1 MLTAVMPPP
10 RLVAQ
15 RLESSLHAK
24 VVRLGRPSGGGRVLV
39 HLSDGSALVH
49 LSTTTRL
56 QNHDKLLAL
65 QAPCL
70 FWLGDPQG
78 ERLVAEAGTTGTV
91 VQIAD
96 EFVTRAAGDFAETA
110 RLHVMVDI
118 DHHRTLPPAHNRS
131 IATSLTAVLD
141 ELDRPQPGTDML
153 VVAHL
158 RVIMVAMLRLI
169 GPEDATL
176 GGAGSGQHL
185 LQRFRHL
192 VEVNF
197 RAQWPV
203 TRYAEL
209 VGISPDRLHDICR
222 RELGKTPKAL
232 ISERLARE
240 AGLGLERSSL
250 SIKQLAHTL
259 GFRDLAHF
267 SHFFKRM
274 TGMPPGAFRRMMA
287 QAAPGH
293 QAASPANF
301 ADWP

>member
-1 MLTAVMPPP
+1 MPNAVMPPP
-10 RLVAQ
+10 RIVAQ
-15 RLESSLHAK
+15 KLDSSLHAT
-24 VVRLGRPSGGGRVLV
+24 VLRLGRPSGGGRSLV
-39 HLSDGSALVH
+39 HLSDGAARVIGEGEQ
-49 LSTTTRL
+49 LS
-56 QNHDKLLAL
+56 LLA
-65 QAPCL
+65 PCII
-70 FWLGDPQG
+70 WLGDPQG

-110 RLHVMVDI
+110 RLHVMVDF
-118 DHHRTLPPAHNRS
+118 DHELPLSPAHNRQV
-131 IATSLTAVLD
+131 AASLAAVRD
-141 ELDRPQPGTDML
+141 ELERPQPGTDML

-169 GPEDATL
+169 GPEDVTL
-176 GGAGSGQHL
+176 GSAGSGPHL

-209 VGISPDRLHDICR
+209 VGISHDRLHDICQ

-287 QAAPGH
+287 QATPGH
-293 QAASPANF
+293 DAASPANF